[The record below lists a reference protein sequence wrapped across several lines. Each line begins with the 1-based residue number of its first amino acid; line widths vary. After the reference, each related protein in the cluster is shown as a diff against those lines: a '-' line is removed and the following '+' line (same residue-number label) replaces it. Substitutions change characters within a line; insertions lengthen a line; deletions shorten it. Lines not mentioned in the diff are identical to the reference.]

1 MSSSQLSRA
10 TLCPTALLLVDIQ
23 VGLNVGNGFYG
34 TERSTPDF
42 EANIASLLTE
52 VRKYNR
58 TNPEVPVVVAHVYHK
73 SSNPNSPLYPNS
85 SLHPGGSDFQPMARP
100 DMASPHES
108 IFSKTKHSAFMS
120 TPLEECATAH
130 HGRYHH
136 RSLRQYNSS
145 HGQRYRARKRWEV
158 GRRFGCHCSIQQS
171 RYRCRHGASSQPGQ
185 FEQRVCPGNG
195 HKTSLGQT
203 LWSTVVKASFSR
215 SITY

>member
-120 TPLEECATAH
+120 TPLEESRMASDIELVSDGRLVVVSDATAAFNKV
-130 HGRYHH
+130 GIDADMVH
-136 RSLRQYNSS
+136 RVSLASLNNEFAQVMDTRQVLD
-145 HGQRYRARKRWEV
+145 KL
-158 GRRFGCHCSIQQS
+158 FGPQ
-171 RYRCRHGASSQPGQ
+171 
-185 FEQRVCPGNG
+185 
-195 HKTSLGQT
+195 L
-203 LWSTVVKASFSR
+203 
-215 SITY
+215 